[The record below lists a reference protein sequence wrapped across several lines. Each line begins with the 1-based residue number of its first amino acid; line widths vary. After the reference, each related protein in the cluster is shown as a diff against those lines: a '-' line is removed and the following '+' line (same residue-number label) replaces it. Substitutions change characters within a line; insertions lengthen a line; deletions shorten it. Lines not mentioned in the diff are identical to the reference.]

1 MNELSELLEVLSD
14 LKYNI
19 NDAFKMYTPESN
31 DNIYI
36 GNFNEEQLTYFDG
49 KWKKEVIDKN
59 KYCPIVKD
67 FIKKINDSEEYPVK
81 ITYGEFFKNNST
93 IPEWCE
99 VYIKSN

>member
-1 MNELSELLEVLSD
+1 MDELLKTLEVLSD

-19 NDAFKMYTPESN
+19 NDAFKRHTLEPN

-36 GNFNEEQLTYFDG
+36 SNFSKEKLTYFDG
-49 KWKKEVIDKN
+49 KWKKEVINTD

-67 FIKKINDSEEYPVK
+67 FIKKINDSEEYSAK
-81 ITYGEFFKNNST
+81 ITYSEFFENNPT

-99 VYIKSN
+99 VYIEK